1 MPDIFTDLLI
11 KELNSVSRDIVGIE
25 NNLIGLDDAVS
36 KLWIRVNASGSFT
49 KAAAIDGG
57 LQEVKLSN
65 GYSLSMAR
73 AIAVNNLGME
83 PIRAVKVSL
92 FPESSPG
99 GILTMS
105 VLEVEAALRAIN
117 EYGGLRFILMDGSLF
132 AKILEALHIILLGRN
147 IGEIYAIPEA
157 VNLVNS
163 IHRLINEAFKRG
175 IKLLFISK
183 DNSLR
188 VYKEY
193 LILKKL
199 SESRSTRL
207 REFANEALN
216 YYSVIWSRV
225 LRTRFFKLMKNLNV
239 SEESQLIGILLN
251 QSVSDSIILSSS
263 LRKIN
268 LNHGMVKPMIISG
281 GLSPRLSKLTESDLD
296 SLIEKRLN
304 ESLILRGIKPSL
316 EPSTLINLPQVALTY
331 VAASRD
337 DSPILVELPITGGGF
352 LKKPKIRDPVIIN
365 ELIEV
370 SGPIINDYVDPIR
383 YNGLLTLAH
392 VYANF
397 TINQLSEYIAMLQNK
412 LGLRFSR
419 RIGLT
424 IL

>member
-36 KLWIRVNASGSFT
+36 KLWIRVNASGSFM

-105 VLEVEAALRAIN
+105 VLEVEVALRAIN

-163 IHRLINEAFKRG
+163 IHRLINEAVKRG

-337 DSPILVELPITGGGF
+337 DSPILVELPIMGGGF

>member
-36 KLWIRVNASGSFT
+36 KLWIRVNASGSFM

-105 VLEVEAALRAIN
+105 VLEVEVALRAIN

-163 IHRLINEAFKRG
+163 IHRLINEAVKRG

-207 REFANEALN
+207 RELANEALN

-337 DSPILVELPITGGGF
+337 DSPILVELPIMGGGF

>member
-1 MPDIFTDLLI
+1 MPDIFMDLLI
-11 KELNSVSRDIVGIE
+11 KELNSITSEVMGIE
-25 NNLIGLDDAVS
+25 NNLIGLDNDVN
-36 KLWIRVNASGSFT
+36 KLWIKINASGSFT
-49 KAAAIDGG
+49 RAVAVDGG

-65 GYSLSMAR
+65 GYSISMAR
-73 AIAVNNLGME
+73 AIAVNNMGAE
-83 PIRAVKVSL
+83 PIRVVKASL

-99 GILTMS
+99 GILTMGI
-105 VLEVEAALRAIN
+105 LEVEAALRAIN
-117 EYGGLRFILMDGSLF
+117 EYGDLRFILMDGSLF

-157 VNLVNS
+157 VNLVNATS
-163 IHRLINEAFKRG
+163 RLINEAGKRG
-175 IKLLFISK
+175 VRVLFISK

-193 LILKKL
+193 LILRRL
-199 SESRSTRL
+199 SESRNTRL
-207 REFANEALN
+207 RELANHGLN
-216 YYSVIWSRV
+216 YYSVTWSRV
-225 LRTRFFKLMKNLNV
+225 LRTRFFKLMKSLSV
-239 SEESQLIGILLN
+239 SEESQLIGMLLN

-263 LRKIN
+263 LRRIN
-268 LNHGMVKPMIISG
+268 LNHGIVKPMVISG
-281 GLSPRLSKLTESDLD
+281 GLSPRLSRLTESDLE
-296 SLIEKRLN
+296 SLIERRLN
-304 ESLILRGIKPSL
+304 ESLIMRGIKPRLDS
-316 EPSTLINLPQVALTY
+316 STLINLPQVALTY
-331 VAASRD
+331 VAVSRD
-337 DSPILVELPITGGGF
+337 DSPILVEIPVRDGGF
-352 LKKPKIRDPVIIN
+352 LQRPRVRDPVYIS

-397 TINQLSEYIAMLQNK
+397 TVNQLSEYMAMLQSK